1 MDKSKILTIL
11 QNEKAFLQ
19 KTYGLLS
26 IGLFGSFSKDLQNT
40 DSDIDLLVELAE
52 PRFNDLVGIQIYLE
66 KKLGIPVEIIRKRE
80 TLSERFLRRIEKD
93 MLHV

>member
-11 QNEKAFLQ
+11 QNQKAFLQ